1 MTGFA
6 FLMLF
11 FIACTSAFPK
21 PLSHSEEEKYLGQ
34 YFKGSTE
41 AKNILIEHNLRLVA
55 HVAKKYISSGVEN
68 DDLIS
73 IGTIGLIKGIS
84 SFDENRKTRLATY
97 CAKCIENEI
106 LMYLRSLK
114 KSANDIFLQEP
125 ISKDKDGNEITVME
139 LIADSGDT
147 VSDEAETNLQTKQ
160 LYEKL
165 DSVLTKREKL
175 IICLR
180 YGIGAN
186 KELTQREI
194 SKKLG
199 ISRSY
204 VSRIEKKAV
213 KKLSDD
219 FKKSK
224 KNSRR

>member
-1 MTGFA
+1 M
-6 FLMLF
+6 
-11 FIACTSAFPK
+11 ACTSAFPK
-21 PLSHSEEEKYLGQ
+21 PLSRSEEEKYLRQ
-34 YFKGSTE
+34 YFDGSTE

-55 HVAKKYISSGVEN
+55 HVSKKYISSGIDN

-106 LMYLRSLK
+106 LMYLRSMR

-139 LIADSGDT
+139 MIADQGDT
-147 VSDEAETNLQTKQ
+147 VSDKAETNLQTKQ
-160 LYEKL
+160 LYQKL

-175 IICLR
+175 ILCLR
-180 YGIGAN
+180 YGIGVN

-204 VSRIEKKAV
+204 VSRIEKKAI

>member
-1 MTGFA
+1 M
-6 FLMLF
+6 
-11 FIACTSAFPK
+11 ACTSAFPK
-21 PLSHSEEEKYLGQ
+21 PLSRSEEEKYLRQ
-34 YFKGSTE
+34 YFDGSTE

-55 HVAKKYISSGVEN
+55 HVSKKYISSGIDN

-106 LMYLRSLK
+106 LMYLRSLR

-139 LIADSGDT
+139 MIADQGDT
-147 VSDEAETNLQTKQ
+147 VSDKAETNLQTKQ
-160 LYEKL
+160 LYQKL

-175 IICLR
+175 ILCLR
-180 YGIGAN
+180 YGIGVK

-204 VSRIEKKAV
+204 VSRIEKKAI